1 VSTTQY
7 DYDFEYDTGRT
18 IPQDSAGWRNFA
30 NARNQNLLTWVDNA
44 LPDSN
49 DNLFFN
55 IPYSKQKSLRKQNPS
70 LEEAWKIYLTL
81 LQVANE

>member
-1 VSTTQY
+1 MSSTQY
-7 DYDFEYDTGRT
+7 EYDFEYDTGRA
-18 IPQDSAGWRNFA
+18 IPRDSVGWQNFA
-30 NARNQNLLTWVDNA
+30 NARKQGLLVWVDNA
-44 LPDSN
+44 LPDCDDS
-49 DNLFFN
+49 LFFN